1 MKIGILTLPFGKNY
15 GGMLQ
20 TYALQQALMKMGHEC
35 TTINLRPVHE
45 KPTLTNKL
53 KKNHLLRKL
62 LGKRFAFDA
71 KEEALIQQ
79 YTNLFIKQH
88 IRTTSLVY
96 AGETDKL
103 GGYDYKAY
111 IVGSDQVWR
120 PNYTPNIRHYFFD
133 FLKDKPEA
141 IKIAYAASF
150 GVDDWEFSA
159 EDTKACAALAQKFN
173 AISVREKSG
182 IEQCRRYFG
191 VDHVKQLLDPTLLL
205 DKEDY
210 IRLVKDETSESENNQ
225 LTAYILDPTEDKLKT
240 VNRISSDLGLHTSEF
255 ILLPTPKNRPKSITP
270 YILQPV
276 TQWLH
281 SFINARYVI
290 TDSFH
295 GTVFAI
301 LFNKPFITI
310 ANKERG
316 FSRFSSLLE
325 TFKLQDRL
333 VHNEKEITPELIHAP
348 IDFNQ
353 VNDILRQERE
363 KAISFLRESLNQ

>member
-20 TYALQQALMKMGHEC
+20 TYALQQILMKLGHEC
-35 TTINLRPVHE
+35 ITINLRPVHE
-45 KPTLTNKL
+45 KPTLSNKL
-53 KKNHLLRKL
+53 KKNRFLRKL
-62 LGKRFAFDA
+62 LRKGFTFNT

-79 YTNLFIKQH
+79 YTHLFIKQH
-88 IRTTSLVY
+88 IRTTQTIYADEIQKLNSL
-96 AGETDKL
+96 
-103 GGYDYKAY
+103 DYKAY

-120 PNYTPNIRHYFFD
+120 PNYTPDILHYFFN
-133 FLKDKPEA
+133 FLKDKSEV

-150 GVDDWEFSA
+150 GVDEWEYNT
-159 EDTKACAALAQKFN
+159 EETKTCAALAQKFD
-173 AISVREKSG
+173 AISVREESG
-182 IEQCRRYFG
+182 VELCRRYLG

-210 IRLVKDETSESENNQ
+210 IQLVRNEKKRPENNL
-225 LTAYILDPTEDKLKT
+225 LTAYILDPTENKLNT
-240 VNRISSDLGLHTSEF
+240 VNRVSTDLGLNASKF
-255 ILLPTPKNRPKSITP
+255 ILLPTPEKRPKSIIP

-276 TQWLH
+276 TQWLYN
-281 SFINARYVI
+281 FINAQYII

-310 ANKERG
+310 ANSEKG
-316 FSRFSSLLE
+316 LTRFSSLLN

-333 VHNEKEITPELIHAP
+333 VYDDKDITPELIHAP
-348 IDFNQ
+348 IDFNR
-353 VNDILRQERE
+353 VNKILQLERE
-363 KAISFLRESLNQ
+363 KAISFLRESLTR